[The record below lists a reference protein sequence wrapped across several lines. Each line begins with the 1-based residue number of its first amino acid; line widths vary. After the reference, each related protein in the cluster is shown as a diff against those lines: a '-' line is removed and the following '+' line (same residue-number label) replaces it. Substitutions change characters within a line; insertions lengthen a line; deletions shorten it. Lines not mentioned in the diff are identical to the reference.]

1 MFSNLQVGIHIVA
14 PSREGN
20 KRGREYNMLDPMLLA
35 LLNNISL
42 HIHIFASFAVE
53 FKPKAAK

>member
-1 MFSNLQVGIHIVA
+1 MFSKLQVGIRIVA

-35 LLNNISL
+35 LLNNFSL